1 MEEWW
6 CGGKNESEK
15 GSIAAGRLGGGGVVE
30 WLGSDQSRQA
40 AISRGLIN
48 LIVKLLLIQNINQN
62 CQEVIVEGKGSGGV
76 VVWWSGLEVI
86 SQGRRPLPTY

>member
-1 MEEWW
+1 MVEKMNQKREALLL
-6 CGGKNESEK
+6 GGV
-15 GSIAAGRLGGGGVVE
+15 RGGGVVE

-62 CQEVIVEGKGSGGV
+62 CQEVIVEGKGSRGV

-86 SQGRRPLPTY
+86 SQGRRPLAVVLLI